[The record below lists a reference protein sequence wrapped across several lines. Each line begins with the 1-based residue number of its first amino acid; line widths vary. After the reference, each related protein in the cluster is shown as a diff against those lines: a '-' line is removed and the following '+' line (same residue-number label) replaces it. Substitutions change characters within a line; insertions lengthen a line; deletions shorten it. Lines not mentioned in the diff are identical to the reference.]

1 MRFEAKFPKENFP
14 LLMRRTG
21 YAPEGTDEKTGEWRF
36 SRYLGYGG
44 RSRYPRF
51 HMYCS
56 MRPKERTAS
65 CNLHIDQRQ
74 PSYNAKRYID
84 TSRYGGVSAHSGE
97 YEGELVEEE
106 VRRIQDMLEKEA

>member
-74 PSYNAKRYID
+74 PSY
-84 TSRYGGVSAHSGE
+84 GGVSAHSGE
-97 YEGELVEEE
+97 YEGELVEAE

>member
-36 SRYLGYGG
+36 ARYLGGGG

-51 HMYCS
+51 HMYCA
-56 MRPKERTAS
+56 MNQKERTAS

-74 PSYNAKRYID
+74 PSY
-84 TSRYGGVSAHSGE
+84 SGGSAHSGE
-97 YEGELVEEE
+97 YDGDLVETE
-106 VRRIQDMLEKEA
+106 VQRIQAMLEKEA